1 MRKTSMK
8 NEKIYYIYQSPFNKE
23 LIDFQMCGITYPDKN
38 YSISRPKSKI
48 ACIEYVEKGYG
59 TINTNEKNI
68 HVGKGDAYF
77 LQKGQSHNYYSD
89 SEEPWK
95 KYFINVT
102 GNLFDKLTEGYKL
115 NGHIYYPNLNIK
127 NELTEIINLSKNQTQ
142 DNTEKIIFIITTIFH
157 KMAESLKRKNNK
169 NQSAEKMRSFLD
181 MKITEE
187 FNLSQ
192 LCNYMFLSES
202 QVIRIFKNE
211 FGITPYAYF
220 MEKKHNFAKNML
232 LNTNLSIKQIASELH
247 YTDEYYFS
255 NVFKKKEHISPKSF
269 RNQHFF

>member
-1 MRKTSMK
+1 MK

-59 TINTNEKNI
+59 TINADEKSVN
-68 HVGKGDAYF
+68 VGEGDAYF
-77 LQKGQSHNYYSD
+77 LQKGQSHFYYSD
-89 SEEPWK
+89 QKAPWK

-115 NGHIYYPNLNIK
+115 NGQIYYPDLNIK
-127 NELTEIINLSKNQTQ
+127 NELTEIINLSKKQTR
-142 DNTEKIIFIITTIFH
+142 DNTEKIIFEITKIFG
-157 KMAESLKRKNNK
+157 KMAESLKKEKKKNIA
-169 NQSAEKMRSFLD
+169 AEKMRSFLD
-181 MKITEE
+181 MKITEA
-187 FNLSQ
+187 FNLSE
-192 LCNYMFLSES
+192 LCDFMFLSES

-211 FGITPYAYF
+211 FNVTPYAYF
-220 MEKKHNFAKNML
+220 MEKKHTFAKNML
-232 LNTNLSIKQIASELH
+232 LNTNLSVKQIASRLH

-255 NVFKKKEHISPKSF
+255 NVFKKKEGVSPKSY
-269 RNQHFF
+269 RNRHFS